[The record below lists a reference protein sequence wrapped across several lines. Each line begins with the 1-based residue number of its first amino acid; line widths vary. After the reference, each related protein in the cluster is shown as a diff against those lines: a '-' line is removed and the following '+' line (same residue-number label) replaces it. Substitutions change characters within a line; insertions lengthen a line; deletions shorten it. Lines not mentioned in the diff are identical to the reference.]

1 MVITTSPGQFITSEV
16 AKVGNRRSLRVSVCG
31 QVKTTGRTFFF
42 NFVQFWRGWADHA
55 FDRQVEEEEEGLNN
69 RDEGV
74 GCCGVH
80 MEF

>member
-1 MVITTSPGQFITSEV
+1 MKKYEKSHKRAHKHSRRRRRKEKGELAAPGCAI
-16 AKVGNRRSLRVSVCG
+16 RM
-31 QVKTTGRTFFF
+31 
-42 NFVQFWRGWADHA
+42 FV
-55 FDRQVEEEEEGLNN
+55 VLSEEEEEGLNN